1 MGGQRPK
8 PPIVNKASRSAC
20 PTRAKRAYKSRL
32 EFKLNR
38 FLEINLHRGAISA
51 RLASGVMQIDKSKF
65 LLLTASIAGSAC
77 GSNSSSASGGAIV
90 VAAPIVT
97 LPGAESTAIASPP
110 PTSTTKP
117 GQVATTSGDEETL
130 AGPLDRTP
138 SAGVDD
144 GSMCEEGGVAPT
156 GCGTLRAPGPQCES
170 FSDTKAMCGK
180 LARGLRPR
188 VAEKAVDCILAKS
201 GKQAVCDFNLGN
213 QCALAAMQKGCIEP
227 STQAACTQIVRSC
240 SGNLPMRDC
249 QMLLSSVTTK
259 NRRNMMA
266 CMTEGCSAD
275 YCTYNIE

>member
-1 MGGQRPK
+1 
-8 PPIVNKASRSAC
+8 
-20 PTRAKRAYKSRL
+20 
-32 EFKLNR
+32 
-38 FLEINLHRGAISA
+38 
-51 RLASGVMQIDKSKF
+51 MQIDKSKF

-130 AGPLDRTP
+130 AALDRTP